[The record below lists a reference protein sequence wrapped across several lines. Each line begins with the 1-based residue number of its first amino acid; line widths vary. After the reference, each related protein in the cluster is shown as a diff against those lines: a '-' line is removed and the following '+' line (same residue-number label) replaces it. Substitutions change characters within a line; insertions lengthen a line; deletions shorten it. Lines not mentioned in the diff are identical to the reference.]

1 MVVAVQRKL
10 KWWTQWPQVHGD
22 PVSSCPVLT
31 CQSVGRWPLAEAGA
45 VVASGSKGSTPSCAM
60 CCERADPG
68 QSCGIKEVRFVADWK
83 PTNTFLMSSSYSA
96 E

>member
-1 MVVAVQRKL
+1 MVVAVQRKS

-31 CQSVGRWPLAEAGA
+31 CQSVGRWLRQVLWSPA
-45 VVASGSKGSTPSCAM
+45 VPTPSCAM
-60 CCERADPG
+60 CCEHADPE
-68 QSCGIKEVRFVADWK
+68 QLCGIKEARFVADWK
-83 PTNTFLMSSSYSA
+83 PANTFILSSSYSA